1 MPRYPVML
9 QCTMVGPEVNPALKA
24 IAARRGVRVSDLVR
38 EAMHHYLSHP
48 LYRDV
53 VREATG
59 VEPETVAALDTPAPD
74 FVRAWPIT
82 LGFIRER
89 FRNSPD
95 RIVVDPF
102 EADIVRQVFAQWEAG
117 VRPADIARN
126 LNRAGL
132 KTREGGP
139 WDFNTVRNITRKE
152 FLYRPGYV
160 DKHGVEWPPILPS
173 KAPDAADERLE
184 KTAHLQIDMTDRQ
197 VGGRRGKS

>member
-1 MPRYPVML
+1 MQRFPVML
-9 QCTMVGPEVNPALKA
+9 NCTMVGPEVNPALKA
-24 IAARRGVRVSDLVR
+24 IASRRGVRVSDLVR

-59 VEPETVAALDTPAPD
+59 FEPEGVAVLDAPAPD

-102 EADIVRQVFAQWEAG
+102 EADICLLYTSPSPRD
-117 VRPADIARN
+117 R
-126 LNRAGL
+126 
-132 KTREGGP
+132 TRS
-139 WDFNTVRNITRKE
+139 RM
-152 FLYRPGYV
+152 
-160 DKHGVEWPPILPS
+160 PS
-173 KAPDAADERLE
+173 SA
-184 KTAHLQIDMTDRQ
+184 
-197 VGGRRGKS
+197 